1 MFRPFAGKLPLFFF
15 EYLFYNLGMDSIAK
29 LASLEPFMRFEP
41 AEEVGNN
48 SPAPEAPGKM
58 EDCPLYQPAHT
69 QTASANSGPCSPAEL
84 PISNAR
90 LPNGQSMPLLKTL
103 LTSACE
109 RNCYYCAFRAGRDFR
124 RTTFTPDEM
133 GQTYMKIYR
142 SGIAKGIFLSS
153 GVAGGGIRTQDR
165 LIDTAEVLRKK
176 YSYTG
181 YLHLKIMPGA
191 ERDQVER
198 AMQLADRVSINLEA
212 PTTERLSRLAPQKV
226 FLEELLTPLRWM
238 DEIRRTMPG
247 HLGWNGHWPSSVTQF
262 VAGGSGETDLE
273 LLRTSEYLHHKLHL
287 ARVYF
292 SGFSPVSGTP
302 LEGQPAVNPWRTHRL
317 YQADFL
323 LRDYGFSFEDLPL
336 SENGSLPL
344 DTDPKLAW
352 ARANLGHKPVEINIA
367 DLHELLR
374 IPGIGPHSA
383 RVILAARRR
392 NRIRQI
398 DDLKALGIRT
408 QRAEPFILLDGR
420 QAAHQMVLF

>member
-1 MFRPFAGKLPLFFF
+1 
-15 EYLFYNLGMDSIAK
+15 MDSIDK
-29 LASLEPFMRFEP
+29 LSSLGPFMRYEP
-41 AEEVGNN
+41 AEEMGSY
-48 SPAPEAPGKM
+48 SPAPAVQADADG
-58 EDCPLYQPAHT
+58 CPLFQPPTEPAVST
-69 QTASANSGPCSPAEL
+69 RSGPCSPAEL
-84 PISNAR
+84 PITNAR
-90 LPNGQSMPLLKTL
+90 LPNGKTIPLLKTL

-165 LIDTAEVLRKK
+165 LIDTADVLRNKL
-176 YSYTG
+176 SYKG
-181 YLHLKIMPGA
+181 YLHLKIMPGT

-212 PTTERLSRLAPQKV
+212 PSTERLLRLAPQKI
-226 FLEELLTPLRWM
+226 FLEELLTPLRWIE
-238 DEIRRTMPG
+238 EIRRTKPG
-247 HLGWNGHWPSSVTQF
+247 YLGWNGRWPSSVTQF
-262 VAGGSGETDLE
+262 VAGGSGESDLE
-273 LLRTSEYLHHKLHL
+273 LLQTSEYLHKKLRL
-287 ARVYF
+287 SRVYF

-302 LEGQPAVNPWRTHRL
+302 LEGQPPVNPWRTHRL

-323 LRDYGFSFEDLPL
+323 LRDYGFTYEDLPL
-336 SENGSLPL
+336 SENGNLPL
-344 DTDPKLAW
+344 DMDPKLAW
-352 ARANLGHKPVEINIA
+352 ARANLDQKPVEINLA

-374 IPGIGPHSA
+374 IPGIGPRSA

-408 QRAEPFILLDGR
+408 QRAEPFILMDGR
-420 QAAHQMVLF
+420 QAPHQLVLF